1 MTGEEETRCP
11 SRMSRPCAA
20 RMRRSIA
27 AIFPVPSPPSI
38 RRSSG
43 RSLGGGPAPRGTFH
57 GSESVG
63 NDVFATVP
71 ANFDEFQVDPD
82 QFIDAGDHVVV
93 VGHFRGRAKSGQQF
107 DAPFAHVWAMRTGKA
122 VRFHNY
128 VQADAWARAWGG

>member
-1 MTGEEETRCP
+1 
-11 SRMSRPCAA
+11 MSQQDVTT
-20 RMRRSIA
+20 MRSAYEAFNRGDIPGALSAFDPQIEWQE
-27 AIFPVPSPPSI
+27 P
-38 RRSSG
+38 
-43 RSLGGGPAPRGTFH
+43 GGGRAPRGIFQ

-71 ANFDEFQVDPD
+71 AHFDEFRADPD

-128 VQADAWARAWGG
+128 VQADAWARAWSG